1 MYCQQ
6 CGNKIGEQEK
16 FCKQCGAKLQFQ
28 ENATTDITLNPVVP
42 AISKPILK
50 RRDYFKTVSEK
61 KAKNKIMALNIL
73 TCIILVVCG
82 IGFVC
87 AILEGIELSSL
98 QTEIESSLFSTLP
111 TIFIIMAVLFPVL
124 FCIAAAI
131 LSVLEIQFKHFGFT
145 IPLLFIGA
153 YPIALSSGG
162 IYKLFGFQIMTGTT
176 SVNGHSASYY
186 ATSDSVLGMAS
197 QIASLFQLIM
207 YGVLIA
213 MLVLSILVTRNYNK
227 YKKSNQRF

>member
-1 MYCQQ
+1 MFCQS
-6 CGNKIGEQEK
+6 CDNKVGNEEQ
-16 FCKQCGAKLQFQ
+16 FCRHCGAKLKFQ
-28 ENATTDITLNPVVP
+28 GNETIDVAQNPVAH

-50 RRDYFKTVSEK
+50 RRDYFKTVSDK
-61 KAKNKIMALNIL
+61 KVKNKIMALNIL

-82 IGFVC
+82 TGFVC
-87 AILEGIELSSL
+87 AILEGVELNNL

-124 FCIAAAI
+124 FCIVAAI

-162 IYKLFGFQIMTGTT
+162 IYKLFGFQIMTGTI

-186 ATSDSVLGMAS
+186 ATSDSILGVAS